1 MKKLSLLMV
10 MALVFVL
17 SGCSSLFVEEKEEVA
32 VTTLANPWKTYESL
46 DSAASE
52 LSFSVHIP
60 DFSPTWVPVSYRVMD
75 SSLLEVVFSSDTD
88 GQFTFRMSATDD
100 EISGDYNTY
109 SFVSNATVNGAWITE
124 YSHEEGT
131 IKAASWMYEGHS
143 YYLLFDNSQSEEVFL
158 KMVGDFVDLNK
169 TYPY

>member
-1 MKKLSLLMV
+1 MKKFTLLL
-10 MALVFVL
+10 LVIFIFLL

-60 DFSPTWVPVSYRVMD
+60 DFSPTWVPVSYSVMD

-109 SFVSNATVNGAWITE
+109 ELVSNVTVNGAWITE
-124 YSHEEGT
+124 YSLQEGT
-131 IKAASWMYEGHS
+131 IKAASWMYEGHA
-143 YYLLFDNSQSEEVFL
+143 YYLLFDNSQSEESFL
-158 KMVGDFVDLNK
+158 KIVGDFVDLNK